1 MTTRSQPVFAGISRR
16 TAEDH
21 DLLHLLAEVRSAR
34 AADRVTRGVPRR
46 GSAPSSDASRLA
58 ASLTAYARA
67 LESYRLPVP
76 PAIRDELRLRRAL
89 P

>member
-1 MTTRSQPVFAGISRR
+1 MTTRSGPVLAGISRR

-34 AADRVTRGVPRR
+34 AANQVTRGAPRR

-76 PAIRDELRLRRAL
+76 PAIRDELRLLRAI